1 MFPIPHPVVAML
13 LALCS
18 AFCYASAAALQRVE
32 TARAAAGTDLPRS
45 GVVFFRALVR
55 RPRWWAGVATMAVG
69 AAVHVVALGFASVA
83 LVQPIGV
90 AAVVLA
96 LPIDARL
103 ERRRVRTAEWAA
115 AAALVVGLAGVL
127 TLAPRHGGERLP
139 SAGVVLATV
148 AVAVAVLAAV
158 VAAGRHLP
166 AVGRAVSRAAAAGI
180 CAGATSG
187 LVRVTIRLVATGHRG
202 APVLVA
208 GGAVVVLPIIG
219 LLLLQTAYRDG
230 GLDAGLATQTTIDPA
245 VATLIGVAVLG
256 ERFEAG
262 IVGAL
267 LALGCAV
274 IAVIALVALIRASPT
289 PDRSPVGVP
298 G

>member
-1 MFPIPHPVVAML
+1 M
-13 LALCS
+13 
-18 AFCYASAAALQRVE
+18 
-32 TARAAAGTDLPRS
+32 
-45 GVVFFRALVR
+45 
-55 RPRWWAGVATMAVG
+55 
-69 AAVHVVALGFASVA
+69 
-83 LVQPIGV
+83 
-90 AAVVLA
+90 
-96 LPIDARL
+96 
-103 ERRRVRTAEWAA
+103 
-115 AAALVVGLAGVL
+115 
-127 TLAPRHGGERLP
+127 
-139 SAGVVLATV
+139 
-148 AVAVAVLAAV
+148 
-158 VAAGRHLP
+158 
-166 AVGRAVSRAAAAGI
+166 VGRAVSRAAAAGI

>member
-69 AAVHVVALGFASVA
+69 AAVHVMALGFASVA

-139 SAGVVLATV
+139 SAGAVLATL
-148 AVAVAVLAAV
+148 AVAVLAAV

-166 AVGRAVSRAAAAGI
+166 VVGRAVSRAAAAGI